1 MNQRRLAELLL
12 LHVEYLR
19 LLWCG
24 LRRRGV
30 VRDEL
35 VLERRVVCVAR
46 SGGLRVKWRVMRNC
60 EQHERLRATDPR
72 WRVGHDCHRRSYQDA
87 VRDV

>member
-19 LLWCG
+19 LLWRG

-30 VRDEL
+30 ARDEL

-46 SGGLRVKWRVMRNC
+46 RGGLRVKWRVMQNC
-60 EQHERLRATDPR
+60 AQHERLRATDLH
-72 WRVGHDCHRRSYQDA
+72 WRVGRDWLRRSYRDV